1 MAATPQAR
9 LKRHAL
15 CGSEGRHPPLHILFA
30 HSHAAEVECCLQ
42 ELDRVHFT
50 VSAEIVVT
58 PEEFSER
65 LGKHAYDL
73 IVAEYP
79 SPNWHETQALEL
91 LNRSNRQIPLIFVGR
106 ILQRETVAEFIT
118 RGAYDCIEM
127 GHIGHLPVAVHRA
140 LDEKALREERDRA
153 QIGLRHSEARYR
165 ALAGNLSYGICRC
178 DLDGKFLEVNEAMV
192 KMLGYASREELL
204 GVNLASDLLQDPG
217 NRAQLLGQPDQQGS
231 VDPIEIEWKRKD
243 GTTLKVR
250 LSGQEVMGEQGEVDV
265 YEVITEDVT
274 KQRQLEDHLRQ
285 QAARD
290 PLTGL
295 ANYRHLAEVLDME
308 IKRSERTGR
317 EFALLLF
324 DLDGLKQINDHYGH
338 LIGSHALC
346 RVADVLSF
354 CRDIDTAARYG
365 GDEFAVVLPETETEA
380 ANQVAQRI
388 CDSIANDGMG
398 PVLSVS
404 IGIAVYPHD
413 GERIETLLH
422 AADVAMYAMKVG
434 KHKPLD
440 VGKQRRSN
448 GRLLDGRIERRL
460 TMSVPVYLA
469 SSREP
474 RAS

>member
-9 LKRHAL
+9 LKRDSL
-15 CGSEGRHPPLHILFA
+15 SGFEGRHPPLHILFA
-30 HSHAAEVECCLQ
+30 HSHAAEVKRCLQ

-65 LGKHAYDL
+65 LGTHTYDL

-79 SPNWHETQALEL
+79 SPNWQETQALEL
-91 LNRSNRQIPLIFVGR
+91 LSRAKRQIPLIFVGR

-178 DLDGKFLEVNEAMV
+178 DLDGKFLEVNEAML
-192 KMLGYASREELL
+192 KMLGYASKEELL
-204 GVNLASDLLQDPG
+204 AVNLVSALIQDAAK
-217 NRAQLLGQPDQQGS
+217 RAQLLGQPDRQGS

-243 GTTLKVR
+243 GTILKVR
-250 LSGQEVMGEQGEVDV
+250 LDGQEVMSEQGELEAYV
-265 YEVITEDVT
+265 VITEDVT
-274 KQRQLEDHLRQ
+274 NQRQLEDRLRQ

-295 ANYRHLAEVLDME
+295 ANYRHLAEVLAME
-308 IKRSERTGR
+308 VKRSERTGR

-324 DLDGLKQINDHYGH
+324 DLDGLKQINDRYGH
-338 LIGSHALC
+338 LTGSHAIC
-346 RVADVLSF
+346 RLADVLSF

-365 GDEFAVVLPETETEA
+365 GDEFAVVLPETDAEA

-388 CDSIANDGMG
+388 CDNIANDGMG
-398 PVLSVS
+398 PLLSVS
-404 IGIAVYPHD
+404 IGVAVYPHD
-413 GERIETLLH
+413 GERIEALLRK
-422 AADVAMYAMKVG
+422 ADVAMYAMKA
-434 KHKPLD
+434 KK
-440 VGKQRRSN
+440 
-448 GRLLDGRIERRL
+448 
-460 TMSVPVYLA
+460 
-469 SSREP
+469 REL
-474 RAS
+474 RDAR

>member
-1 MAATPQAR
+1 
-9 LKRHAL
+9 
-15 CGSEGRHPPLHILFA
+15 LHILFV
-30 HSHAAEVECCLQ
+30 HSHAAEVKRCLQ

-50 VSAEIVVT
+50 VSAEIVGT
-58 PEEFSER
+58 PEEFSKR
-65 LGKHAYDL
+65 LAAHAYDL
-73 IVAEYP
+73 VVAEYP
-79 SPNWHETQALEL
+79 SPHWQETQALEL
-91 LNRSNRQIPLIFVGR
+91 LNRSKRQIPLIFVGR
-106 ILQRETVAEFIT
+106 ILQREMVAEFIT
-118 RGAYDCIEM
+118 RGVYDCIEM

-178 DLDGKFLEVNEAMV
+178 DLHGRFLEVNAAMV
-192 KMLGYASREELL
+192 KMLGYATREELL
-204 GVNLASDLLQDPG
+204 AVNLASDLIQDPVK
-217 NRAQLLGQPDQQGS
+217 RAQLLGQPDQQGP
-231 VDPIEIEWKRKD
+231 VDPLEIEWKRKD

-250 LSGQEVMGEQGEVDV
+250 GSGQEVIDEQGKLDG

-295 ANYRHLAEVLDME
+295 SNYRHLAEVLDME
-308 IKRSERTGR
+308 VKRSERTGR

-324 DLDGLKQINDHYGH
+324 DLDGLKEINDRYGH

-365 GDEFAVVLPETETEA
+365 GDEFAVVLPESGVEA

-388 CDSIANDGMG
+388 CDSIANDGME
-398 PVLSVS
+398 PILSVS
-404 IGIAVYPHD
+404 IGVAVYPHD
-413 GERIETLLH
+413 GERIETLLR
-422 AADVAMYAMKVG
+422 AADVAMYSMKAK
-434 KHKPLD
+434 KHK
-440 VGKQRRSN
+440 
-448 GRLLDGRIERRL
+448 LLDAHQ
-460 TMSVPVYLA
+460 SA
-469 SSREP
+469 SHGM
-474 RAS
+474 

>member
-1 MAATPQAR
+1 MASTSPTR
-9 LKRHAL
+9 LNRDDPF
-15 CGSEGRHPPLHILFA
+15 GSEGRHPPLHILFV
-30 HSHAAEVECCLQ
+30 HSHVAEVDRCLQ
-42 ELDRVHFT
+42 ELNKVHFT
-50 VSAEIVVT
+50 VNAEIVVT
-58 PEEFSER
+58 PEEFTER
-65 LGKHAYDL
+65 LSSQAYDL
-73 IVAEYP
+73 VLAEYP
-79 SPNWHETQALEL
+79 SPDWRETQALEL
-91 LNRSNRQIPLIFVGR
+91 LHQSKRQIPLIFVGGT
-106 ILQRETVAEFIT
+106 LQRETVAYFIT
-118 RGAYDCIEM
+118 KGAYDCIAM
-127 GHIGHLPVAVHRA
+127 DHLGHLPVAVHRA
-140 LDEKALREERDRA
+140 LDEKALRDERDRA

-178 DLDGKFLEVNEAMV
+178 SLDGKFLEVNEAMV
-192 KMLGYASREELL
+192 KMLGYASKEELL
-204 GVNLASDLLQDPG
+204 DVNLASDLLQDPEK
-217 NRAQLLGQPDQQGS
+217 RAQLLGQPDQQGS

-250 LSGQEVMGEQGEVDV
+250 LSGQEVMGEQGEPGT
-265 YEVITEDVT
+265 YEIITENVT
-274 KQRQLEDHLRQ
+274 KQRQVEDHLRQ

-324 DLDGLKQINDHYGH
+324 DLDGLKQINDRYGH
-338 LIGSHALC
+338 LRGSHALC

-365 GDEFAVVLPETETEA
+365 GDEFAVVLPETGAQA

-404 IGIAVYPHD
+404 IGVAVYPQD

-422 AADVAMYAMKVG
+422 AADLAMYSMKAR
-434 KHKPLD
+434 KHK
-440 VGKQRRSN
+440 
-448 GRLLDGRIERRL
+448 LL
-460 TMSVPVYLA
+460 
-469 SSREP
+469 
-474 RAS
+474 

>member
-1 MAATPQAR
+1 MASTPRAR
-9 LKRHAL
+9 LKRDAL
-15 CGSEGRHPPLHILFA
+15 SGSKSRHPSLHILFV
-30 HSHAAEVECCLQ
+30 HGQVAEVERCLQ
-42 ELDRVHFT
+42 ELNKVHFT
-50 VSAEIVVT
+50 VSAEIVGT

-65 LGKHAYDL
+65 LGSHAYDL
-73 IVAEYP
+73 VVAEYP
-79 SPNWHETQALEL
+79 GPDWRETQALEL
-91 LNRSNRQIPLIFVGR
+91 LSRSKRQIPLIFVGR

-127 GHIGHLPVAVHRA
+127 GRIGHLPVAVYWA

-178 DLDGKFLEVNEAMV
+178 DRDGKFLEVNEAMV
-192 KMLGYASREELL
+192 KMLGYASKEELL
-204 GVNLASDLLQDPG
+204 GVNLASDLIQDPVR
-217 NRAQLLGQPDQQGS
+217 RAQLLGQPDPQGS

-250 LSGQEVMGEQGEVDV
+250 GSGQEVIDEQGKLDG

-285 QAARD
+285 QAALD

-324 DLDGLKQINDHYGH
+324 DLDGLKQINDRYGH

-365 GDEFAVVLPETETEA
+365 GDEFAVVLPETGVEE

-388 CDSIANDGMG
+388 CDSIGNDGME
-398 PVLSVS
+398 PLLSVS
-404 IGIAVYPHD
+404 IGVAVYPHD
-413 GERIETLLH
+413 GEKIEALLRN
-422 AADVAMYAMKVG
+422 ADVAMYAMKA
-434 KHKPLD
+434 KKRELLEAR
-440 VGKQRRSN
+440 QRVDSQ
-448 GRLLDGRIERRL
+448 
-460 TMSVPVYLA
+460 T
-469 SSREP
+469 
-474 RAS
+474 